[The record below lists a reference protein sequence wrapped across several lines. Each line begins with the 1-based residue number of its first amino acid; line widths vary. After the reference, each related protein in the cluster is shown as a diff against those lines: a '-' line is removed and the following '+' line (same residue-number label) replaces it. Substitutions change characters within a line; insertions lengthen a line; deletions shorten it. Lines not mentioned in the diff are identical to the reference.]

1 MGKQIMEIFETM
13 EYGPVLESASQAR
26 SWLQEQQPFQ
36 LFIGGQWSTPV
47 AGHYADALYPV
58 TGEVLA
64 SVAVAEPDD
73 VEQAVA
79 SAVSALSAW
88 GSARAQTRA
97 RYLYA
102 LSRHIQQHAALL
114 ALLETLDSGRVLR
127 ESRGELAQ
135 AARVFSYYAGQ
146 AQLAESVY
154 AGELTSGVVVLCA
167 TVAQPF
173 LQLVQQLA
181 PVLAAGN
188 TVVIKPARHAS
199 LAVLKFA
206 EIVQAVDLPAGVVN
220 VLTGDDD
227 TLTQVLTS
235 HTALASVVFS
245 GTKAAGSALRKR
257 LVGSGT
263 NVQLSVVTRTPFVVF
278 EDADLDSVVEGVV
291 DAAWSNQGSLSAAAT
306 NLLVQENVATAL
318 VGKLRARIETLRSG
332 DPLDRTTDLSSII
345 PDGAIDALPPLLA
358 QASKER
364 LQYWQPSWAEQGT
377 GFPPTIFFDV
387 APASQLTQSEIPGP
401 ALLVSTFR
409 DLKEALGLLGTFG
422 NGQTVSIWSEN
433 INVAL
438 DAASQLKVEA
448 VWINSVNLQ
457 DSAVAL
463 NGTDLY
469 DYTRPAWLTGEA
481 LSAATAG
488 HTQNKQTS
496 GGSLA
501 DLRSAVAAAKK
512 ASSWSERTTQARAQ
526 VLYALAENLAVR
538 ETDFAQRIAEQTGRD
553 HADAIKEVQAS
564 IARLFSYA
572 AWAETFAGSTR
583 RLPEQ
588 TLVMETVESLGII
601 GVVTPDAYPLLGLI
615 SLIAPAIAMGNTV
628 VAIPA
633 RQASLVVADLYP
645 LLESAHVPAGV
656 INIVTGDRDVLS
668 KDLAGLRELAAFW
681 YCGSAHPDWFNTAQ
695 SEGRTFLRAATRIKH
710 IWLPY
715 GA

>member
-13 EYGPVLESASQAR
+13 EYGPALESSSQAR

-36 LFIGGQWSTPV
+36 LFIGGQWRTPV
-47 AGHYADALYPV
+47 AGHYADVLYPA

-64 SVAVAEPDD
+64 GVAVAGQDD
-73 VEQAVA
+73 VEQAVNA
-79 SAVSALSAW
+79 AVAAVSVW
-88 GSARAQTRA
+88 GSAHAQTRA

-102 LSRHIQQHAALL
+102 LSRHVQQHAALL
-114 ALLETLDSGRVLR
+114 ALLETLNSGRVLR

-146 AQLAESVY
+146 AQLAESEY
-154 AGELTSGVVVLCA
+154 AGELTPGVVVFCA

-173 LQLVQQLA
+173 LQLAQQLA
-181 PVLAAGN
+181 PALAAGN

-199 LAVLKFA
+199 LAVLKLA
-206 EIVQAVDLPAGVVN
+206 EIVQAVGLPAGVVN
-220 VLTGDDD
+220 VLTGDDE
-227 TLTQVLTS
+227 TLTHALTS
-235 HTALASVVFS
+235 HTAIASVVFS
-245 GTKAAGSALRKR
+245 GTKAAGRA
-257 LVGSGT
+257 
-263 NVQLSVVTRTPFVVF
+263 PFVVF

-306 NLLVQENVATAL
+306 SLLVQENVATAL
-318 VGKLRARIETLRSG
+318 VGKLRTRLETLRSG
-332 DPLDRTTDLSSII
+332 NPLDRTTDLSSVI
-345 PDGAIDALPPLLA
+345 PDGAVDALPPLLE

-364 LQYWQPSWAEQGT
+364 LQHWQPSWAEQGT

-387 APASQLTQSEIPGP
+387 APASQLTESEIPGP
-401 ALLVSTFR
+401 VLLVSTFR
-409 DLKEALGLLGTFG
+409 NLKEALELLGTFG
-422 NGQTVSIWSEN
+422 NGQTASIWSEN
-433 INVAL
+433 SNVAL
-438 DAASQLKVEA
+438 DAASQLKVET

-463 NGTDLY
+463 NGTNLY
-469 DYTRPAWLTGEA
+469 DYTRPVWLTGAA
-481 LSAATAG
+481 LSATTAG
-488 HTQNKQTS
+488 HSQNKQAS

-501 DLRSAVAAAKK
+501 DLHSAVAAAKK

-538 ETDFAQRIAEQTGRD
+538 ENDFAQRIAEQTGRD
-553 HADAIKEVQAS
+553 HVDAVKEVQAS

-572 AWAETFAGSTR
+572 AWAETFVGSAR

-588 TLVMETVESLGII
+588 TLVLETVESLGII
-601 GVVTPDAYPLLGLI
+601 GVVAPDACPLLGLI

-633 RQASLVVADLYP
+633 PQAPSLADDLKL

-656 INIVTGDRDVLS
+656 INIVTGDREMLS
-668 KDLAGLRELAAFW
+668 KGLAGLRELAAFW

-695 SEGRTFLRAATRIKH
+695 SEGRTFLRAATRTKR